1 MLTVRDV
8 HAFYGQSHILHGV
21 NVSVEEGQVIALL
34 GRNGVGKTTLLR
46 SIVGMASVLSGSIK
60 LRDQELAG
68 LPPYQV
74 ARLGCAFVPEDR
86 GIFPRLTVHDHLCM
100 GPIAMGRKPDLS
112 VVYEQFPR
120 LCERAGQRAESL
132 SGGERA
138 ILAIA
143 RALLMRPSFLL
154 IDELSEGVQPNIVQE
169 LGRILKQCAEEGM
182 GVIVVD
188 QDARFALRLS
198 DKAYIL
204 EKGRVVFDAGSDE
217 LIEDE
222 TILQKHLVV

>member
-100 GPIAMGRKPDLS
+100 GPIAMG
-112 VVYEQFPR
+112 
-120 LCERAGQRAESL
+120 
-132 SGGERA
+132 
-138 ILAIA
+138 
-143 RALLMRPSFLL
+143 
-154 IDELSEGVQPNIVQE
+154 
-169 LGRILKQCAEEGM
+169 
-182 GVIVVD
+182 
-188 QDARFALRLS
+188 
-198 DKAYIL
+198 
-204 EKGRVVFDAGSDE
+204 
-217 LIEDE
+217 
-222 TILQKHLVV
+222 